1 MPAAYGVDGL
11 FFFNGSQYITTGAAS
26 DESAALHKD
35 TIAVSLTCLTADMW
49 VAIGEP
55 GKTATAAAAGAET
68 TRTATS
74 FPMHAGQSITLAV
87 PRGTDTKDVNIAAI
101 QDGGAGQLDIIELK
115 LA

>member
-35 TIAVSLTCLTADMW
+35 TIAVVLTCLTADMW

-55 GKTATAAAAGAET
+55 GQTATAAAAGAEKTKT
-68 TRTATS
+68 TTS
-74 FPMHAGQSITLAV
+74 FPLHAGQSITLAV
-87 PRGTDTKDVNIAAI
+87 PYGDDTKARTIAAI
-101 QDGGAGQLDIIELK
+101 QVSAAGQLDIIELK

>member
-1 MPAAYGVDGL
+1 MPAAYGVEGL
-11 FFFNGSQYITTGAAS
+11 FYFNGAQYITIGATS

-35 TIAVSLTCLTADMW
+35 TIAVVLTALTADMW

-55 GKTATAAAAGAET
+55 GKTATAADPGAEKT
-68 TRTATS
+68 KSTTS

-87 PRGTDTKDVNIAAI
+87 PKGDDTKDVNIAAI
-101 QDGGAGQLDIIELK
+101 QSSTAGQLDIIELK